1 MIPITLGILTLI
13 FSLIHLIPGDPAMQ
27 IAGEGARPED
37 VANVRKALGLDQP
50 LWKQYVTY
58 IGNLARGDLGR
69 SFRTNESVAKEIAAR
84 YPATMQLAFGAM
96 FVALL
101 VAFPLGIISAIYRNS
116 WIDNVARFFALIGV
130 SMPSFWFGPL
140 LIIAFAINRQW
151 FPVSGREDGLKSLVL
166 PSVTMGLALAAI
178 LTRMI
183 RVSLADELSQL
194 YVTTAIAKGVTRGKA
209 IFRHALKNALIPVI
223 TILALQFG
231 SLLTGAI
238 ITEQIFSWPGLG
250 RLLIQSITT
259 RDYPQVQASILVIA
273 LTYIM
278 VNFISDL
285 LYGVVDP
292 RIKLRVM
299 KTLKRL
305 TRNFAFTAGLL
316 LTLVLVHRGASPRRC
331 SRRTIR
337 TSRTRRGGWR
347 RRRRSIRSASTTSD
361 ATCSRASSSAR
372 ACRCGSAS
380 AWSSSRR

>member
-1 MIPITLGILTLI
+1 MTQYIIRRFLQMIPITLGIITLI
-13 FSLIHLIPGDPAMQ
+13 FALIHLIPGDPAVQ

-37 VANVRKALGLDQP
+37 VAQVRKALGLDQP

-58 IGNLARGDLGR
+58 LGNLAKGDLGR
-69 SFRTNESVAKEIAAR
+69 SFRTGTSVAEEIGAR
-84 YPATMQLAFGAM
+84 YPATIQLAVGAM
-96 FVALL
+96 FIALL

-116 WIDNVARFFALIGV
+116 WIDNVARFFALVGV

-140 LIIAFAINRQW
+140 LIIAFAINHPW
-151 FPVSGREDGLKSLVL
+151 FPVSGREEGFKSIVL
-166 PSVTMGLALAAI
+166 PSLTMGLALAAI

-183 RVSLADELSQL
+183 RVSLAEELNQL
-194 YVTTAIAKGVTRGKA
+194 YVTTAIAKGVTRAKA

-250 RLLIQSITT
+250 RLLIQSINT

-292 RIKLRVM
+292 RIKLE
-299 KTLKRL
+299 
-305 TRNFAFTAGLL
+305 
-316 LTLVLVHRGASPRRC
+316 
-331 SRRTIR
+331 
-337 TSRTRRGGWR
+337 
-347 RRRRSIRSASTTSD
+347 
-361 ATCSRASSSAR
+361 
-372 ACRCGSAS
+372 
-380 AWSSSRR
+380 

>member
-1 MIPITLGILTLI
+1 MTQYIIRRLLQMIPITLGIMTLI
-13 FSLIHLIPGDPAMQ
+13 FSLIHLIPGDPAVQ

-37 VANVRKALGLDQP
+37 VQNIRKSLGLDQP

-58 IGNLARGDLGR
+58 VSNVARGDLGR

-84 YPATMQLAFGAM
+84 YPATMVLAFGSM
-96 FVALL
+96 LVALL

-151 FPVSGREDGLKSLVL
+151 FPVSGREEGWKSLVL
-166 PSVTMGLALAAI
+166 PSITMGLALSAI

-183 RVSLADELSQL
+183 GVSLAEEINQI
-194 YVTTAIAKGVTRGKA
+194 YVTTAVAKGVSRTKA

-273 LTYIM
+273 LTYIF
-278 VNFISDL
+278 VNFFSDL

-292 RIKLRVM
+292 RIKLE
-299 KTLKRL
+299 
-305 TRNFAFTAGLL
+305 
-316 LTLVLVHRGASPRRC
+316 
-331 SRRTIR
+331 
-337 TSRTRRGGWR
+337 
-347 RRRRSIRSASTTSD
+347 
-361 ATCSRASSSAR
+361 
-372 ACRCGSAS
+372 
-380 AWSSSRR
+380 

>member
-1 MIPITLGILTLI
+1 MTQYIFRRLLQMIPITLGILTLI
-13 FSLIHLIPGDPAMQ
+13 FSLIHLIPGDPAVQ
-27 IAGEGARPED
+27 IAGEGARPQD
-37 VANVRKALGLDQP
+37 VQQIRTALGLDQP
-50 LWKQYVTY
+50 LWKQYITY
-58 IGNLARGDLGR
+58 LNNLAHGDLGR

-84 YPATMQLAFGAM
+84 YPATLQLALGAM
-96 FVALL
+96 FIALL
-101 VAFPLGIISAIYRNS
+101 VAFPLGIVSAIYRNS

-140 LIIAFAINRQW
+140 LIIAFAINHQW
-151 FPVSGREDGLKSLVL
+151 FPVSGREEGFKSIVL

-183 RVSLADELSQL
+183 RVSLAEELNQL
-194 YVTTAIAKGVTRGKA
+194 YVTTAIAKGVTRSKA

-273 LTYIM
+273 LTYIL
-278 VNFISDL
+278 VNFASDL

-292 RIKLRVM
+292 RIKLE
-299 KTLKRL
+299 
-305 TRNFAFTAGLL
+305 
-316 LTLVLVHRGASPRRC
+316 
-331 SRRTIR
+331 
-337 TSRTRRGGWR
+337 
-347 RRRRSIRSASTTSD
+347 
-361 ATCSRASSSAR
+361 
-372 ACRCGSAS
+372 
-380 AWSSSRR
+380 

>member
-1 MIPITLGILTLI
+1 MTQYIIRRFLQMIPITLGILTLI
-13 FSLIHLIPGDPAMQ
+13 FSLIHLIPGDPAAQ
-27 IAGEGARPED
+27 IAGEGASAKD
-37 VANVRKALGLDQP
+37 IQAVRTSLGLDEP

-58 IGNLARGDLGR
+58 ITNLAKGDLGT
-69 SFRTNESVAKEIAAR
+69 SFRTRESVAKEIALR
-84 YPATMQLAFGAM
+84 YPATIQLAFGSM
-96 FVALL
+96 LIALL

-140 LIIAFAINRQW
+140 LIIAFAINHQW
-151 FPVSGREDGLKSLVL
+151 FPVSGRGDGLRSLVL
-166 PSVTMGLALAAI
+166 PSLTMGLALAAI

-183 RVSLADELSQL
+183 RVSLAEELNQL
-194 YVTTAIAKGVTRGKA
+194 YVTTAIAKGVTRAKA

-273 LTYIM
+273 VTYIM

-292 RIKLRVM
+292 RIKLE
-299 KTLKRL
+299 
-305 TRNFAFTAGLL
+305 
-316 LTLVLVHRGASPRRC
+316 
-331 SRRTIR
+331 
-337 TSRTRRGGWR
+337 
-347 RRRRSIRSASTTSD
+347 
-361 ATCSRASSSAR
+361 
-372 ACRCGSAS
+372 
-380 AWSSSRR
+380 

>member
-1 MIPITLGILTLI
+1 MTQYIIRRLLQMIPITLGILTLI

-58 IGNLARGDLGR
+58 VTNIAKGDLGT
-69 SFRTNESVAKEIAAR
+69 SFRTGESVAKEIGAR
-84 YPATMQLAFGAM
+84 YPATMQLAFGSM
-96 FVALL
+96 LVALL

-140 LIIAFAINRQW
+140 LIIAFAINRTW
-151 FPVSGREDGLKSLVL
+151 FPVSGREEGLKSLVL

-183 RVSLADELSQL
+183 RISLADELGQL
-194 YVTTAIAKGVTRGKA
+194 YVTTAIAKGVARSKA

-278 VNFISDL
+278 VNFVSDL
-285 LYGVVDP
+285 LYGIVDP
-292 RIKLRVM
+292 RIKLQ
-299 KTLKRL
+299 
-305 TRNFAFTAGLL
+305 
-316 LTLVLVHRGASPRRC
+316 
-331 SRRTIR
+331 
-337 TSRTRRGGWR
+337 
-347 RRRRSIRSASTTSD
+347 
-361 ATCSRASSSAR
+361 
-372 ACRCGSAS
+372 
-380 AWSSSRR
+380 

>member
-1 MIPITLGILTLI
+1 MTQYIIRRLLQMIPITLGILTLI
-13 FSLIHLIPGDPAMQ
+13 FSLIHLIPGDPAVQ
-27 IAGEGARPED
+27 IAGEGARPHD
-37 VANVRKALGLDQP
+37 VQNVRIALGLDKP
-50 LWKQYVTY
+50 LWQQYVTY
-58 IGNLARGDLGR
+58 LNRLAHGDLGK
-69 SFRTNESVAKEIAAR
+69 SFRTNESVAKEIAVR

-96 FVALL
+96 LVALL

-140 LIIAFAINRQW
+140 LIIAFAINREW

-166 PSVTMGLALAAI
+166 PSVTMGLALSAI

-183 RVSLADELSQL
+183 RVSLADELGQL
-194 YVTTAIAKGVTRGKA
+194 YVTTAIAKGVTRSRA

-292 RIKLRVM
+292 RIKLE
-299 KTLKRL
+299 
-305 TRNFAFTAGLL
+305 
-316 LTLVLVHRGASPRRC
+316 
-331 SRRTIR
+331 
-337 TSRTRRGGWR
+337 
-347 RRRRSIRSASTTSD
+347 
-361 ATCSRASSSAR
+361 
-372 ACRCGSAS
+372 
-380 AWSSSRR
+380 

>member
-1 MIPITLGILTLI
+1 MAQYIVRRFLQMIPITFGILTLV
-13 FSLIHLIPGDPAMQ
+13 FSLIHLIPGDPARQ
-27 IAGEGARPED
+27 IAGPDAPEQD
-37 VANVRKALGLDQP
+37 VQSVRKALGLDQP
-50 LWKQYVTY
+50 LWTQYISYLSHVV
-58 IGNLARGDLGR
+58 RGDFGR
-69 SFRTNESVAKEIAAR
+69 SFQTNELVSKQIRER

-116 WIDNVARFFALIGV
+116 WIDNLARFFALIGV

-140 LIIAFAINRQW
+140 LIIAFAINHEW
-151 FPVSGREDGLKSLVL
+151 FPVSGRDQGLRSLVL

-183 RVSLADELSQL
+183 RVSLAEELTQL
-194 YVTTAIAKGVTRGKA
+194 YVTTAIAKGVTRARA

-223 TILALQFG
+223 TVLALQFG

-250 RLLIQSITT
+250 RLLLQSISN

-273 LTYIM
+273 LTYIL

-292 RIKLRVM
+292 RIKL
-299 KTLKRL
+299 
-305 TRNFAFTAGLL
+305 
-316 LTLVLVHRGASPRRC
+316 S
-331 SRRTIR
+331 
-337 TSRTRRGGWR
+337 
-347 RRRRSIRSASTTSD
+347 
-361 ATCSRASSSAR
+361 
-372 ACRCGSAS
+372 
-380 AWSSSRR
+380 